1 MDWLLFAASASL
13 VVAAGVGLAV
23 CADVLAER
31 TGIGALWFGAVAV
44 AAVTSLPELVTDIS
58 AIRRGASDLAL
69 GDLFGSS
76 MANMAILATAALVF
90 RARRLLQRAAL
101 EHVLTASLAIA
112 LTSLALLF
120 SNARENWPLGRFEV
134 GPGVIAATYVL
145 GTIFVRERQAAA
157 GLIEERVPVLS
168 LSFRSAVFGFVV
180 LAAAILVAGPLL
192 ARSADRLAEQTGLGE
207 TFFGSLA
214 LAFVTSLP
222 ELSTSFAAIRIGA
235 FNLAVA
241 NLFGSNAAN
250 MAFLLPLDLAY
261 DRGDLLAAAGPGL
274 QVAATTAILLM
285 TIGASALVLKTAPGR
300 FPLDFAAILMLGG
313 YLAGLWAIY
322 DLRSP

>member
-1 MDWLLFAASASL
+1 MDWLLFVASASV

-23 CADVLAER
+23 CVDVLAER
-31 TGIGALWFGAVAV
+31 TGIGALWFGAVVVAV
-44 AAVTSLPELVTDIS
+44 VTSLPELATDIS

-69 GDLFGSS
+69 SDLFGSS

-90 RARRLLQRAAL
+90 PTRRPLQRAAL

-120 SNARENWPLGRFEV
+120 IGARENWPLGRFAI
-134 GPGVIAATYVL
+134 GPAVIAAAYVL
-145 GTIFVRERQAAA
+145 GTAFVRERLAAR
-157 GLIEERVPVLS
+157 LIEERVPALS
-168 LSFRSAVFGFVV
+168 LSLRSAVFGFVV
-180 LAAAILVAGPLL
+180 LAAAILVAGSLL
-192 ARSADRLAEQTGLGE
+192 ARSADRLAEQTGFGE
-207 TFFGSLA
+207 TFFGSLVLA
-214 LAFVTSLP
+214 LVTSLP

-250 MAFLLPLDLAY
+250 MALLLPLDLAY
-261 DRGDLLAAAGPGL
+261 EPGDLLATAGPDL

-285 TIGASALVLKTAPGR
+285 AIGAAALVLKATPGR
-300 FPLDFAAILMLGG
+300 FPLDFAAVLILVG